1 MAYTTYDTGYNNQF
15 GYPLQHSLSHGP
27 VYGVHPTEY
36 GYQDPAYG
44 GAVYSDV
51 STVGRSRVV
60 DGILTRVQ
68 PGYAPQ
74 GVYPAFTP
82 QRSVSQFGRGAF
94 PPLSA
99 DKSF

>member
-44 GAVYSDV
+44 GAVYSEV
-51 STVGRSRVV
+51 SMVSERCGLGHHTEQTVAWLCHGRISHIRSSA
-60 DGILTRVQ
+60 LCQ
-68 PGYAPQ
+68 P
-74 GVYPAFTP
+74 VR
-82 QRSVSQFGRGAF
+82 QRYGHSLYVS
-94 PPLSA
+94 S
-99 DKSF
+99 SF